1 MPDAPGLWLPADGG
15 SEYRWLLREPEGE
28 QGYSGVPSKDQ
39 VKIDPVADLALSR
52 VDTIVFGD
60 WQPPS
65 PGLNCGG
72 GMSNA

>member
-1 MPDAPGLWLPADGG
+1 MPDAPGL
-15 SEYRWLLREPEGE
+15 WLLREPEGE

-39 VKIDPVADLALSR
+39 VKIDPVADLALAR